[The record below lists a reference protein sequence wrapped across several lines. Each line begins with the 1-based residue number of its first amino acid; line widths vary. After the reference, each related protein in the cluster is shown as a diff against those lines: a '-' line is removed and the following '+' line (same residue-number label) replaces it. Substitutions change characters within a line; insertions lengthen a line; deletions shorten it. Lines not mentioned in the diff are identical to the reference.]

1 MGIETWLILLG
12 VLVMTMIIVDG
23 KRKKLKQQAT
33 SNHNASSVT
42 ARTDDASLTDNVL
55 TLAALSNAFTPS
67 DESPLRDSG
76 VSFEARKEGS
86 YLGVAT
92 QIAGNI
98 IANESVSIKGRVV
111 GAVIAKRQLIQLS
124 ASSVV
129 SADLEGGHV
138 CIDGHLDGDVHA
150 SDRLTLMPSAYVR
163 GAMSTNRFECHSGAS
178 VTGTVAPRRP
188 MDILT
193 HKKAR

>member
-12 VLVMTMIIVDG
+12 VAVMTLIIADG
-23 KRKKLKQQAT
+23 RRKKLKKRAAKMDDG
-33 SNHNASSVT
+33 SRVS
-42 ARTDDASLTDNVL
+42 ARTEDAAAVDAVDSAL
-55 TLAALSNAFTPS
+55 TLPALSGAPTSS
-67 DESPLRDSG
+67 DEPPRRDG
-76 VSFEARKEGS
+76 CVSLEAPGREGS

-92 QIAGNI
+92 QIAGDI

-111 GAVIAKRQLIQLS
+111 GSVIARHQLIQLG

-150 SDRLTLMPSAYVR
+150 SERLTLMPSARVR
-163 GAMSTNRFECHSGAS
+163 GAMSTNRFECHSGANL
-178 VTGTVAPRRP
+178 TGTVADCQSTGRR
-188 MDILT
+188 
-193 HKKAR
+193 A

>member
-12 VLVMTMIIVDG
+12 VAVMTLIIVDG
-23 KRKKLKQQAT
+23 RRKKLKKRAAKMDD
-33 SNHNASSVT
+33 ASRVS
-42 ARTDDASLTDNVL
+42 ARTDDAAAVDSAL
-55 TLAALSNAFTPS
+55 TLPALSDALAPS
-67 DESPLRDSG
+67 DEPPRRDG
-76 VSFEARKEGS
+76 CVSLEAPGREGS

-111 GAVIAKRQLIQLS
+111 GSVIARHQLIQLG

-150 SDRLTLMPSAYVR
+150 SERLTLMPSAKVR
-163 GAMSTNRFECHSGAS
+163 GAMSTNRFECHSGANL
-178 VTGTVAPRRP
+178 TGTVADCQPTGRR
-188 MDILT
+188 
-193 HKKAR
+193 A

>member
-12 VLVMTMIIVDG
+12 VAVMTLIIVDG
-23 KRKKLKQQAT
+23 RRKKLKKRAAKMDD
-33 SNHNASSVT
+33 ASRVS
-42 ARTDDASLTDNVL
+42 ARTDDAAAVDG
-55 TLAALSNAFTPS
+55 ALSLPALSDALTPS
-67 DESPLRDSG
+67 DEPPRRDG
-76 VSFEARKEGS
+76 CVSLEAPGREGS

-98 IANESVSIKGRVV
+98 IAHESVSIKGRVV
-111 GAVIAKRQLIQLS
+111 GAVIARHQLIQLG

-150 SDRLTLMPSAYVR
+150 SERLTLMPSAKVR
-163 GAMSTNRFECHSGAS
+163 GAMSTNRFECHSGANL
-178 VTGTVAPRRP
+178 TGTVADCQPTGRR
-188 MDILT
+188 
-193 HKKAR
+193 A